1 MKQRNKKLLNLQPGE
16 AGVVFVLGFALLAN
30 ALAMQVSGIV
40 SISGFLSSGG
50 ANGILIVLLVD
61 YAFILLTGALQSL
74 VIDKFER
81 PKLIQWITLLFAF
94 LFVILRMM
102 FVINSPEWLNYSFM
116 YILSEQQFVLF
127 PLVFWVL
134 ANDIFKIAQAKR
146 LFPIISGFNFVGKL
160 IGIGIS
166 LASPSLF
173 PKLGINPEEILTL
186 NILVYLLAFMV
197 LWGGLGKVKV
207 RKTVTQVETLGETL
221 REGWKFLLDVP
232 SFKYMMYAII
242 GLAVADTLIEF
253 RFLVVTDMAFP
264 DQASYQRFFSTYRL
278 VITLVSLIVQA
289 FVTGYLIKKMQI
301 KNTFLFFPIV
311 AFVGVIG
318 MIFVPGVSVAIAAMA
333 GVKLIRDTINES
345 GRMSFQGLVPE
356 ERRGR
361 VSTLMESYLPAIGT
375 MLACFLGIIVIYVGG
390 LAGLDDILVFL
401 YMGIAA
407 LGAAA
412 ALWAILRMRS
422 VYDSSL
428 LNWRLKRRQR
438 RAQTALLDK
447 ISD

>member
-1 MKQRNKKLLNLQPGE
+1 MQKSKKLLNLQPGE
-16 AGVVFVLGFALLAN
+16 GGIVFVLGFALLAN

-40 SISGFLSSGG
+40 SISGFLNSSG

-61 YAFILLTGALQSL
+61 YAFILLTGALQTL

-81 PKLIQWITLLFAF
+81 TRLIQWITLLFAF
-94 LFVILRMM
+94 LFVLLRMM
-102 FVINSPEWLNYSFM
+102 FVFNSPEWLNYSFM
-116 YILSEQQFVLF
+116 YILSEQQFILF

-146 LFPIISGFNFVGKL
+146 LFPIISGFNFIGKL

-166 LASPSLF
+166 MVSPGLF
-173 PKLGINPEEILTL
+173 PKIGIQPEEILTL
-186 NILVYLLAFMV
+186 NVLVYLLAFMV
-197 LWGGLGKVKV
+197 LWGGLGKVKI
-207 RKTVTQVETLGETL
+207 RKTVVQTETLSETL

-232 SFKYMMYAII
+232 SFKYMMFTII
-242 GLAVADTLIEF
+242 ALAVADTLIEF
-253 RFLVVTDMAFP
+253 RFLTVTDMAFA
-264 DQASYQRFFSTYRL
+264 DQASYQRFFSAYRL
-278 VITLVSLIVQA
+278 GITLLSLIVQA
-289 FVTGYLIKKMQI
+289 FVTGYLIKKMQL
-301 KNTFLFFPIV
+301 KNTFLFFPAV
-311 AFVGVIG
+311 ALIGAVG

-345 GRMSFQGLVPE
+345 GRKSFQGLVPE

-375 MLACFLGIIVIYVGG
+375 MLACILGIIVIYAGG
-390 LAGLDDILVFL
+390 LLGLDNILVYI

-407 LGAAA
+407 LSAIV
-412 ALWAILRMRS
+412 ALWAVLRMRS

-438 RAQTALLDK
+438 RTQTALLDK
-447 ISD
+447 LSD

>member
-1 MKQRNKKLLNLQPGE
+1 MEKIKKLLNLQPGE
-16 AGVVFVLGFALLAN
+16 GGIVFVLGFALLAN

-40 SISGFLSSGG
+40 SISGFLNSSG

-61 YAFILLTGALQSL
+61 YAFILLTGALQTL

-81 PKLIQWITLLFAF
+81 TKLIQWITLLFAF
-94 LFVILRMM
+94 LFVLLRMM
-102 FVINSPEWLNYSFM
+102 FVFNSPEWLNYSFM
-116 YILSEQQFVLF
+116 YILSEQQFILF

-166 LASPSLF
+166 LVSPGLF
-173 PKLGINPEEILTL
+173 PKIGIQPEEILTL
-186 NILVYLLAFMV
+186 NVLVYLLAFMV
-197 LWGGLGKVKV
+197 LWGGLSKVKV
-207 RKTVTQVETLGETL
+207 RKTVVQTETLSETL

-232 SFKYMMYAII
+232 SFKFMMFTII
-242 GLAVADTLIEF
+242 ALAVADTLIEF
-253 RFLVVTDMAFP
+253 QFLTVTDSAFP
-264 DQASYQRFFSTYRL
+264 DQASYQRFFSAYRL
-278 VITLVSLIVQA
+278 GITLVSLVVQA
-289 FVTGYLIKKMQI
+289 FVTGYLIKQMQL
-301 KNTFLFFPIV
+301 KNTFLFFPAV
-311 AFVGVIG
+311 ALIGVVG
-318 MIFVPGVSVAIAAMA
+318 MIFVPGIGVAIAAMA

-345 GRMSFQGLVPE
+345 GRKSFQGLVPE

-375 MLACFLGIIVIYVGG
+375 MLACILGIIVIYIGG
-390 LAGLDDILVFL
+390 LLGIDSILVYI

-407 LGAAA
+407 IGAIV
-412 ALWAILRMRS
+412 ALWAVLKMRN

-438 RAQTALLDK
+438 RTQTALLDK
-447 ISD
+447 LGD

>member
-1 MKQRNKKLLNLQPGE
+1 MKQPKKKLLNLQPGE
-16 AGVVFVLGFALLAN
+16 AGIVFVLGFALLAN

-40 SISGFLSSGG
+40 SISGFLTSSG

-61 YAFILLTGALQSL
+61 YAFILLTGALQTL
-74 VIDKFER
+74 VIDKYER
-81 PKLIQWITLLFAF
+81 TKLIQWITLLFAF
-94 LFVILRMM
+94 LFVFLRMM
-102 FVINSPEWLNYSFM
+102 FVFNSPDWLNYSFM
-116 YILSEQQFVLF
+116 YILSEQQFILF

-134 ANDIFKIAQAKR
+134 ANDIFKISQAKR
-146 LFPIISGFNFVGKL
+146 LFPLISGFNFIGKL

-166 LASPSLF
+166 LISPTLF
-173 PKLGINPEEILTL
+173 PKLGIDPVEILTL

-207 RKTVTQVETLGETL
+207 RKTVVQTETLGETL
-221 REGWKFLLDVP
+221 REGWKFLWDVP
-232 SFKYMMYAII
+232 AFKYMMYAII

-253 RFLVVTDMAFP
+253 RFLVVTDLAFQ

-278 VITLVSLIVQA
+278 LITLVSLAVQA
-289 FVTGYLIKKMQI
+289 FATGFLIKKMQL
-301 KNTFLFFPIV
+301 KNTFLFFPLAALI
-311 AFVGVIG
+311 GVIG
-318 MIFVPGVSVAIAAMA
+318 MVFIPGVSVAIAAMA

-345 GRMSFQGLVPE
+345 GRKSFQGLVPE

-361 VSTLMESYLPAIGT
+361 VSTLMESYLPSIGT
-375 MLACFLGIIVIYVGG
+375 ILACILGIIVIYVGG
-390 LAGLDDILVFL
+390 LIGIENILMYI

-407 LGAAA
+407 VGAIF
-412 ALWAILRMRS
+412 ALWAILKMRT

-438 RAQTALLDK
+438 RTQTALLDK
-447 ISD
+447 LSD